1 MSWVLASDHAAVEMR
16 QALGVWLKSQ
26 GEEVLDLGPD
36 VNDSVDYPDKA
47 DDLCQ
52 TLLAGKATYGVLLCG
67 SGIGVS
73 MRANRYKGI
82 RAAVVHN
89 AQTAKLAKAHN
100 NANVLC
106 MGARVISIEE
116 AQSCL
121 DAFYKTNFE
130 GGRHARRVDK
140 IDAEVSC

>member
-1 MSWVLASDHAAVEMR
+1 MSWVLASDHAAVDMR
-16 QALGVWLKSQ
+16 RALGAWLKSQ

-52 TLLAGKATYGVLLCG
+52 ALLTGKASYGILLCG

-73 MRANRYKGI
+73 IRANRYKGI

-89 AQTAKLAKAHN
+89 AQTAELAKAHN

-106 MGARVISIEE
+106 MGARIISVDE
-116 AQSCL
+116 AQTCL
-121 DAFYKTNFE
+121 EAFYKTHFE

-140 IDAEVSC
+140 LDTEVTC